1 MVCPVIMSITTAVV
15 AAKRRVSKQRDGAQ
29 LRKMPNRSAAAAT
42 FALTTDVG

>member
-1 MVCPVIMSITTAVV
+1 MSITAAVV

-42 FALTTDVG
+42 LARMTDVG